1 MFVIPNATTPAMSKL
16 LIVDDSVALLDV
28 MKNIL
33 ERNGY
38 KVKTLNKSPG
48 IYKEI
53 SEFHPDLLILDIYL
67 AGEDGREICKEIRK
81 NVETKDMCILVFSAS
96 PKTLENYKTYYAD
109 DFIEKP
115 FDITHLMEKIKSV
128 LGYCKEKASAINT

>member
-1 MFVIPNATTPAMSKL
+1 MSKL
-16 LIVDDSVALLDV
+16 LIVDDSAALLEV

-38 KVKTLNKSPG
+38 TVKTLNRAPE
-48 IYKEI
+48 IYNEI
-53 SEFHPDLLILDIYL
+53 SEFKPDLLILDIYL

-81 NVETKDMCILVFSAS
+81 NVETRQICILVFSAS
-96 PKTLENYKTYYAD
+96 PKTLEDYKSYCAD

-115 FDITHLMEKIKSV
+115 FDITKLVEKIKSV
-128 LGYCKEKASAINT
+128 LDYCKSKPGSISD

>member
-1 MFVIPNATTPAMSKL
+1 MSKL
-16 LIVDDSVALLDV
+16 LIVDDSAALLEV

-38 KVKTLNKSPG
+38 TVKTLNRAPD

-53 SEFHPDLLILDIYL
+53 GEFQPDLLILDIYL
-67 AGEDGREICKEIRK
+67 AGEDGREICKEIRN
-81 NVETKDMCILVFSAS
+81 NVETKQICILVFSAS
-96 PKTLENYKTYYAD
+96 PKTLEDYKSYYAD

-115 FDITHLMEKIKSV
+115 FDITNLVEKIKSV
-128 LGYCKEKASAINT
+128 LNYCKNKPVAINA

>member
-1 MFVIPNATTPAMSKL
+1 MFVNQSTPGPAMSKL
-16 LIVDDSVALLDV
+16 LILDDSVALLEV

-38 KVKTLNKSPG
+38 KVKTINSAPD

-53 SEFHPDLLILDIYL
+53 NEFHPDLLILDIYL

-81 NVETKDMCILVFSAS
+81 NVESKDMCILVFSAS
-96 PKTLENYKTYYAD
+96 PKALEDYKTYYAD
-109 DFIEKP
+109 DFIVKP
-115 FDITHLMEKIKSV
+115 FDITYLVEKIKSV
-128 LGYCKEKASAINT
+128 LDYCKNKSAGIDP

>member
-1 MFVIPNATTPAMSKL
+1 MSKL
-16 LIVDDSVALLDV
+16 LIVDDSAALLEV

-38 KVKTLNKSPG
+38 TVKTLNRAPD

-53 SEFHPDLLILDIYL
+53 GEFQPDLLILDIYL
-67 AGEDGREICKEIRK
+67 AGEDGREICKEIRN
-81 NVETKDMCILVFSAS
+81 NVETKQICILVFSAS
-96 PKTLENYKTYYAD
+96 PKTLEDYKSYSAD

-115 FDITHLMEKIKSV
+115 FDITNLVEKIKSV
-128 LGYCKEKASAINT
+128 LNYCKNKPVAINA

>member
-1 MFVIPNATTPAMSKL
+1 MSKL
-16 LIVDDSVALLDV
+16 LIVDDSAALLEV

-38 KVKTLNKSPG
+38 TVKTLNRAPD

-53 SEFHPDLLILDIYL
+53 SEFKPDLLILDIYL
-67 AGEDGREICKEIRK
+67 AGEDGREICKELRR
-81 NVETKDMCILVFSAS
+81 NVETKDLCILVFSAS
-96 PKTLENYKTYYAD
+96 PKTLEDYNSYRAD

-115 FDITHLMEKIKSV
+115 FDITNLLRKIKSV
-128 LGYCKEKASAINT
+128 LNYCKDKPRSIST

>member
-1 MFVIPNATTPAMSKL
+1 MSKL
-16 LIVDDSVALLDV
+16 LIVDDSIALLEV

-38 KVKTLNKSPG
+38 TVKTLNRTPG

-53 SEFHPDLLILDIYL
+53 IEFQPDLLILDIFL
-67 AGEDGREICKEIRK
+67 AGEDGREICKELRK
-81 NVETKDMCILVFSAS
+81 NVETKDVCILVFSAS
-96 PKTLENYKTYYAD
+96 PKTLEDYISYSAD

-115 FDITHLMEKIKSV
+115 FDITKLVEKIKSV
-128 LGYCKEKASAINT
+128 LDYCKSKPGSISD